1 MKIWTSEH
9 TFDHPWET
17 IVQATWRKY
26 PNPMNTAVKGIDVI
40 DRKVEN
46 GILKSH
52 RLLSSQ
58 WGLPNWARSVVGST
72 NIFYASERS
81 EIDPKRREM
90 TLETNNL
97 TYGHVIAVD
106 ERLVYQPHPEDN
118 SKTLLKQEAVVTVR
132 GIPLSSYVEN
142 LLTSKISH
150 NAGKGRLAIEWVINK
165 LDSEV
170 QDLKSSTDE
179 ILNHTKKS
187 IDDITRHH
195 NSDFSN
201 PA

>member
-1 MKIWTSEH
+1 MKIWTNEH
-9 TFDHPWET
+9 TFNHPWET

-52 RLLSSQ
+52 RLISSQ

-81 EIDPKRREM
+81 EVNPITRQM
-90 TLETNNL
+90 TLETTNL

-106 ERLVYQPHPEDN
+106 ERLCYQPHPEDN

-142 LLTSKISH
+142 MLTSKISH

-170 QDLKSSTDE
+170 QDFKSSTDE
-179 ILNHTKKS
+179 ILNQTKKS
-187 IDDITRHH
+187 IDDITRNH
-195 NSDFSN
+195 NTDFSN